1 MKARRFQSLVVAA
14 ALVTLAA
21 CSPDKDDPAPVDGP
35 EVPDVVVTPPE
46 GGAYAEGEIPDPS
59 EPLSDQ
65 IEAALEV
72 NPAGKSYTLPV
83 DLGTVQHL
91 DLIQEKLLGPLDEGQ
106 RDRLAANGVLAVA
119 STSQHDRF
127 AAAYDDITWS
137 FEGDPP
143 IFVSSDSLLHLYHLF
158 YDQLLKFAEVKE
170 FTTIM
175 EGLLP
180 GMALASAKLQDQL
193 DGDLAEA
200 ARRNKAFF
208 TVGARLV
215 VPSFH
220 MDADVEDLV
229 KAELALIEEAPGLK
243 PSPIFNQDCPAHCD
257 PCVGLSQLECK
268 EYDCLC
274 EDYSQYIPRGHYT
287 QTEALQRYFRA
298 MMYMGRIGLRMKS
311 DMETRQAVLAT
322 HALKTLTVE
331 HGGAQVAAT
340 SLWARIYRV
349 TGFFVGASDDLTFFE
364 YDKALREALG
374 DDVQLEDLASDENL
388 AKLREVLDELRSP
401 AILSGFVAALL
412 DETQETKGWRFMGQ
426 RFAPDSYVLG
436 RMVWDHVDPDLTG
449 AAWADAVGA
458 CMTPP
463 EDCVEIAPE
472 TSDCICYAGLL
483 ADPEEA
489 YGVCRL
495 LPRGMD
501 VMAALGS
508 EAAVTLLEDDERWC
522 GYADQL
528 GAMSDEFA
536 AYTPSDWTQNAYWSW
551 LHALRPLVE
560 THGEGWPVWMQT
572 FAWRTKQLNAALG
585 SWAQLRHDT
594 ILYVKQSYTPA
605 VAGMGPTAFP
615 GYVEPVPAFYHR
627 LAFLSRFT
635 RTGLQAFDLLP
646 QDAGAAME
654 RTEQLLADFT
664 TIAKKELD
672 GVALT
677 ENERFAISHYADTL
691 EEIIGELAKAVDDGP
706 PPEPDPDECGPDG
719 EWCFLESEV
728 PGDAF
733 KTSVVADVHTDGNT
747 GQVLEVG
754 TGMVDWVIV
763 VHNTPE
769 DVLVASVGPIFTY
782 YEFPHPMS
790 DRLTDEAWREMLATD
805 AAPPRP
811 EWVSEIY

>member
-1 MKARRFQSLVVAA
+1 MRTSSTRTLSLAIAFVA
-14 ALVTLAA
+14 LTA
-21 CSPDKDDPAPVDGP
+21 CSPGGDTPAQQGDP
-35 EVPDVVVTPPE
+35 EVPDVVVTTPE
-46 GGAYAEGEIPDPS
+46 GGAYAEGEIPDPGA
-59 EPLSDQ
+59 PLSEQ
-65 IEAALEV
+65 VEAPLEV
-72 NPAGKSYTLPV
+72 APAGTSYTLPV
-83 DLGTVQHL
+83 DLATVQSL
-91 DLIQEKLLGPLDEGQ
+91 DAIQEKLLGALDEGQ
-106 RDRLAANGVLAVA
+106 RARLAANGVLAVA

-127 AAAYDDITWS
+127 SAAYQDISETFW
-137 FEGDPP
+137 ENPP
-143 IFVSSDSLLHLYHLF
+143 IFISSDSVLHLYHLF

-208 TVGARLV
+208 SVGARLV
-215 VPSFH
+215 VPSFPV
-220 MDADVEDLV
+220 DADVLDLV
-229 KAELALIEEAPGLK
+229 KAELALIEDAKALK

-257 PCVGLSQLECK
+257 PCVGASQLECK
-268 EYDCLC
+268 DYDCLC
-274 EDYSQYIPRGHYT
+274 EDYSQYVPRGHYT

-331 HGGAQVAAT
+331 YGGTQVAAT

-374 DDVQLEDLASDENL
+374 EDVQLEDLASDENL
-388 AKLREVLDELRSP
+388 AKLRVVLDELRSP

-436 RMVWDHVDPDLTG
+436 QMVWDHVDPDLTG

-463 EDCVEIAPE
+463 TDCVEIAPE
-472 TSDCICYAGLL
+472 VSDCICYAGLQQ
-483 ADPEEA
+483 APENA

-495 LPRGMD
+495 LPRGLD

-508 EAAVTLLEDDERWC
+508 EAALTLLEDDERWC
-522 GYADQL
+522 GYTDQL
-528 GAMSDEFA
+528 SAMVDEFA
-536 AYTPSDWTQNAYWSW
+536 GYTPADWTQNAYWGW
-551 LHALRPLVE
+551 LHALRPLLA
-560 THGEGWPVWMQT
+560 TQGEGWPVWMQT
-572 FAWRTKQLNAALG
+572 FAWRTKQLNTALG

-605 VAGMGPTAFP
+605 VAGMGPMVFA

-635 RTGLQAFDLLP
+635 RTGLEAFDLLP
-646 QDAGAAME
+646 EDAGAAME
-654 RTEQLLADFT
+654 RTEKLLTDFT

-677 ENERFAISHYADTL
+677 EAEQFVISQYADTL
-691 EEIIGELAKAVDDGP
+691 GEIIGELAAAVDQGP
-706 PPEPDPDECGPDG
+706 PPAPDPTECGPDG
-719 EWCFLESEV
+719 DWCFLETEL
-728 PGDAF
+728 PGEAF
-733 KTSVVADVHTDGNT
+733 KTSLVADVHTDGNT
-747 GQVLEVG
+747 KQVLEVG

-790 DRLTDEAWREMLATD
+790 DRLTDEAWRDMLATGT
-805 AAPPRP
+805 APARP
-811 EWVSEIY
+811 EWIAEVY